1 MAKPQ
6 SFRVSVPHGGDHG
19 GEGGVV
25 LQVERERACLI
36 DEVDQI
42 AEGWNVLR
50 QVGSI
55 EVADPPA
62 SEAASHDTVMI
73 ENSDPVA
80 THPDVALDSP
90 SPESESERERGEGV
104 LRGVGAGS
112 AVREQ
117 DRGIQQGGESLLH
130 GH

>member
-19 GEGGVV
+19 GEGGLV
-25 LQVERERACLI
+25 LQIERERECLI
-36 DEVDQI
+36 DEVEQI
-42 AEGWNVLR
+42 AEGWNVLG
-50 QVGSI
+50 QIGSI
-55 EVADPPA
+55 EVADPPT
-62 SEAASHDTVMI
+62 SEAASHDAVMI

-80 THPDVALDSP
+80 THPDVALNSP
-90 SPESESERERGEGV
+90 SPESEGERKRVEGV
-104 LRGVGAGS
+104 LRGVGARA